1 LKNEEEILEYLKRW
15 FEGAKKVVL
24 AGIGNSIR
32 MDDFVGVKIIQN
44 LEGKVSED
52 VQLIECETV
61 PESYLENIIEFAPTH
76 VLLMDA
82 AVLGYEP
89 GEFHLLDPEIVAD
102 VPAVTTHMLPLRI
115 FCEYI
120 KKMTGAKISLLLIEP
135 ENTDFGEGLSKKVE
149 AASEL
154 LTKMMLE
161 LFAQP

>member
-89 GEFHLLDPEIVAD
+89 GKFHLLDPEIVAD

-120 KKMTGAKISLLLIEP
+120 KKMTGAKISMLLIEP

-154 LTKMMLE
+154 ITKMMLE
-161 LFAQP
+161 LFPQP